1 MDVKKMR
8 NSSIELLRIVSILM
22 IITAHFGVHGVFH
35 VLEESDKG
43 MDLLTADSLNWQIC
57 FTQTIGWLGGLGN
70 VLFILITGYY
80 MIGRDVNYRKIFLL
94 IITLFFYSWSIGV
107 FAFGIVGIA
116 YDLIDVIKNLFP
128 LYFGNNWF
136 VSCYIIFSLFLPFIN
151 KFLNALSR
159 GGYLYLL
166 LLLFLVNTILPS
178 FKCNTFINGSPLV
191 QFAFIYAVGGYLK
204 LYYGEI
210 CGYNKKYMK
219 NALCYFLFCLLSIL
233 LFDTLGMFF
242 HNDFLISIAG
252 LNPLIKIL
260 TIPLGIYTFL
270 TFLISKPFYDRRIN
284 MIGGSVLGIYLIHD
298 NELMRKILW
307 DNIFPNL
314 NFINSDLFLLF
325 CLLKVM
331 AIFCGCCIID
341 LLRKKYLKSFFCFM
355 LDKSLHIIEVTFYR
369 FSRYINFN

>member
-159 GGYLYLL
+159 GG
-166 LLLFLVNTILPS
+166 I
-178 FKCNTFINGSPLV
+178 C
-191 QFAFIYAVGGYLK
+191 IYCY
-204 LYYGEI
+204 
-210 CGYNKKYMK
+210 
-219 NALCYFLFCLLSIL
+219 CYF
-233 LFDTLGMFF
+233 
-242 HNDFLISIAG
+242 
-252 LNPLIKIL
+252 
-260 TIPLGIYTFL
+260 
-270 TFLISKPFYDRRIN
+270 
-284 MIGGSVLGIYLIHD
+284 
-298 NELMRKILW
+298 W
-307 DNIFPNL
+307 
-314 NFINSDLFLLF
+314 
-325 CLLKVM
+325 
-331 AIFCGCCIID
+331 
-341 LLRKKYLKSFFCFM
+341 
-355 LDKSLHIIEVTFYR
+355 
-369 FSRYINFN
+369 